1 MIQLEIANINLLE
14 RIKKGQVNFMKK
26 KITAILMVI
35 LIGIMAAG
43 CGQQQK
49 TEQTE
54 GTEESASQDIFAMDT
69 YMSVTAYGADAES
82 AVSDAIAEIERL
94 DALLSTGETDSEI
107 YKLNQ
112 NGGGSISED
121 TSYILERALEI
132 WKSTDGCFEIG
143 IYPLMQEWGFTDG
156 NYKVPDKETLQKLL
170 PLADSSKIDF
180 NEKDQTVS
188 FEQDGMEIDFGGIA
202 KGYTSGRIMDIFREH
217 GITSGMVSLGGNVQV
232 LGIKTDGSKWRVAVQ
247 NPEDTENYL
256 GVLET
261 QDRAVIT
268 SGGYERYFEQDGKTY
283 QHILDPKTGYPADSG
298 LTSVTIV
305 SADGTLADGLS
316 TSLFVMGKEKAVA
329 YWRAHSEEFDAILVE
344 KDGTVSVTENIADQF
359 TPDDAVKKTEIITK
373 HSSRTHVRLGA

>member
-49 TEQTE
+49 TEQTA

-121 TSYILERALEI
+121 TSYLLERALEI

-170 PLADSSKIDF
+170 PLADSSKLILMRKIRPSAL
-180 NEKDQTVS
+180 NR
-188 FEQDGMEIDFGGIA
+188 ME
-202 KGYTSGRIMDIFREH
+202 
-217 GITSGMVSLGGNVQV
+217 
-232 LGIKTDGSKWRVAVQ
+232 WR
-247 NPEDTENYL
+247 L
-256 GVLET
+256 
-261 QDRAVIT
+261 I
-268 SGGYERYFEQDGKTY
+268 
-283 QHILDPKTGYPADSG
+283 
-298 LTSVTIV
+298 
-305 SADGTLADGLS
+305 
-316 TSLFVMGKEKAVA
+316 
-329 YWRAHSEEFDAILVE
+329 SEESQRAILPE
-344 KDGTVSVTENIADQF
+344 GSWIFSVNMASQAEW
-359 TPDDAVKKTEIITK
+359 
-373 HSSRTHVRLGA
+373 

>member
-121 TSYILERALEI
+121 TSYLLERALEI

-202 KGYTSGRIMDIFREH
+202 KGSPSGRIMDIFREH

>member
-1 MIQLEIANINLLE
+1 MIQLEIANIDLLE

-49 TEQTE
+49 TEQTA

-121 TSYILERALEI
+121 TSYLLERALEI

-217 GITSGMVSLGGNVQV
+217 GIKSGMVSLGGNVQV

-359 TPDDAVKKTEIITK
+359 TPDDAVKKAEIITK
-373 HSSRTHVRLGA
+373 Q

>member
-1 MIQLEIANINLLE
+1 MIQLEIANINLLG

-121 TSYILERALEI
+121 TSYLLERALEI

-170 PLADSSKIDF
+170 PLADSSKLILMRKIRPSAL
-180 NEKDQTVS
+180 NR
-188 FEQDGMEIDFGGIA
+188 ME
-202 KGYTSGRIMDIFREH
+202 
-217 GITSGMVSLGGNVQV
+217 
-232 LGIKTDGSKWRVAVQ
+232 WR
-247 NPEDTENYL
+247 L
-256 GVLET
+256 
-261 QDRAVIT
+261 I
-268 SGGYERYFEQDGKTY
+268 
-283 QHILDPKTGYPADSG
+283 
-298 LTSVTIV
+298 
-305 SADGTLADGLS
+305 
-316 TSLFVMGKEKAVA
+316 
-329 YWRAHSEEFDAILVE
+329 SEESQRAILPE
-344 KDGTVSVTENIADQF
+344 GSWIFSVNMASQAEW
-359 TPDDAVKKTEIITK
+359 
-373 HSSRTHVRLGA
+373 

>member
-1 MIQLEIANINLLE
+1 
-14 RIKKGQVNFMKK
+14 
-26 KITAILMVI
+26 
-35 LIGIMAAG
+35 
-43 CGQQQK
+43 
-49 TEQTE
+49 
-54 GTEESASQDIFAMDT
+54 MDS
-69 YMSVTAYGADAES
+69 YMSVTAYVADAEI

-121 TSYILERALEI
+121 TSYLLERALEI

-268 SGGYERYFEQDGKTY
+268 SGGFERYFEQDGKTY
-283 QHILDPKTGYPADSG
+283 QHILDPKTGYPAESG
-298 LTSVTIV
+298 LISVTIV
-305 SADGTLADGLS
+305 CDDGWLSDGLS
-316 TSLFVMGKEKAVA
+316 TACFVLGYEDSLPLLETYQAEAV
-329 YWRAHSEEFDAILVE
+329 F
-344 KDGTVSVTENIADQF
+344 VTEDKEVIVTDGLK
-359 TPDDAVKKTEIITK
+359 DM
-373 HSSRTHVRLGA
+373 

>member
-1 MIQLEIANINLLE
+1 M
-14 RIKKGQVNFMKK
+14 
-26 KITAILMVI
+26 ILMRKI
-35 LIGIMAAG
+35 RL
-43 CGQQQK
+43 
-49 TEQTE
+49 
-54 GTEESASQDIFAMDT
+54 SA
-69 YMSVTAYGADAES
+69 
-82 AVSDAIAEIERL
+82 
-94 DALLSTGETDSEI
+94 
-107 YKLNQ
+107 LNRM
-112 NGGGSISED
+112 E
-121 TSYILERALEI
+121 L
-132 WKSTDGCFEIG
+132 
-143 IYPLMQEWGFTDG
+143 
-156 NYKVPDKETLQKLL
+156 
-170 PLADSSKIDF
+170 
-180 NEKDQTVS
+180 
-188 FEQDGMEIDFGGIA
+188 EIDFGGIA

-373 HSSRTHVRLGA
+373 HSSRTHVRLGRDSGQRKLTYSSQNHCTSSRSVYLSRRLILPLRKTCVITHHLQKWESSRLR